1 MTEVRMTPTAYE
13 PVTSTTDHGTTRD
26 GLIQMRRR
34 WKPTGGARVAVLLLH
49 GIAEH
54 SGRYEHVGRRLAD
67 AGFDVVAYDHRGYG
81 RSGGRRGHVD
91 SWSEFSDD
99 IEDQL
104 AEVRALG
111 LPTVVLAHSMGG
123 LMATRYLVDERPEP
137 DLLVLSGP
145 AMGVDVPVHL
155 RLAAPVLSRL
165 LPTWEDKTPGDP
177 SLLSKDDEV
186 GEVFYA
192 DPHRVP
198 FPTARLGSEL
208 MKAIDDSRDGIARV
222 GVPTLVLHGG
232 DDRLVPTASTEIF
245 ETLPNVE
252 RRVYGDLRHE
262 IFNEAEGLEIV
273 DEVIEWVDDQLLRL
287 AAS

>member
-155 RLAAPVLSRL
+155 RLAAPVVSRL
-165 LPTWEDKTPGDP
+165 LLGGQDP
-177 SLLSKDDEV
+177 
-186 GEVFYA
+186 
-192 DPHRVP
+192 R
-198 FPTARLGSEL
+198 
-208 MKAIDDSRDGIARV
+208 
-222 GVPTLVLHGG
+222 
-232 DDRLVPTASTEIF
+232 
-245 ETLPNVE
+245 
-252 RRVYGDLRHE
+252 
-262 IFNEAEGLEIV
+262 
-273 DEVIEWVDDQLLRL
+273 
-287 AAS
+287 